1 MTNEPNA
8 MPGGTGTVVLV
19 FRWVYIVLT
28 CILVLA
34 FGGMIAAAQY
44 LYNSHTAGLLAALFV
59 LCALVGFVLRD
70 GFGISL
76 MPWIEAEPVRA
87 RELPWRYVG
96 LVAGYGFAAWCV
108 YMGVYVPARYE
119 AEFRQMESS
128 LRTLTE
134 DSVGENNIG
143 ESLDD

>member
-8 MPGGTGTVVLV
+8 MSAGTGTVVLV
-19 FRWVYIVLT
+19 LRWVYIVLT

-44 LYNSHTAGLLAALFV
+44 LYNSHTAGLTAALFLV
-59 LCALVGFVLRD
+59 GALVGFVLRD
-70 GFGISL
+70 GFGVSL
-76 MPWIEAEPVRA
+76 MPWGKAEPVRA
-87 RELPWRYVG
+87 RELPWRYAG
-96 LVAGYGFAAWCV
+96 LVVGYGFAGWCV

-128 LRTLTE
+128 LRALAE